1 MNYYLIKILRR
12 QKIKIYLDHMKEKKE
27 KVKQKEI
34 NKRIWKK

>member
-12 QKIKIYLDHMKEKKE
+12 QKIKMYLDHMKKKE
-27 KVKQKEI
+27 KMKEKEI